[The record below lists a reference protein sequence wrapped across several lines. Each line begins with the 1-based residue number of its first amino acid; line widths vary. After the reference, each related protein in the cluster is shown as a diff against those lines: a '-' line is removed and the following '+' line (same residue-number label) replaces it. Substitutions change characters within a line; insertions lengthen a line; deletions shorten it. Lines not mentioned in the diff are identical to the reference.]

1 MVFWHQRGL
10 RKGDRLSLMLFIL
23 AIDPIQ
29 KILEKAT
36 EHYQN
41 GGILVFL
48 NSNKTL
54 PVVIA
59 HGNPH

>member
-1 MVFWHQRGL
+1 
-10 RKGDRLSLMLFIL
+10 MLFIL

-41 GGILVFL
+41 GGILLVFL

-54 PVVIA
+54 PLVIA
-59 HGNPH
+59 YGNPR